1 MGIFVKRPVRVKVV
15 MTESFRRSR
24 TAEISTAL
32 ARLDVVGRQLAVRL
46 ESDPDDALR
55 GRLDD
60 QVRRNEQ
67 AKAALKRELD
77 GICAL
82 HDGAQYVQGVLEGTV
97 EIDVGDD
104 FAKLGACE
112 IIVKDGVIVEIRD
125 GLCPDESD

>member
-15 MTESFRRSR
+15 ITESFRRGR

-46 ESDPDDALR
+46 ETGPDSVVRDQI
-55 GRLDD
+55 DD

-67 AKAALKRELD
+67 AKSALKRELES
-77 GICAL
+77 IAAL
-82 HDGAQYVQGVLEGTV
+82 REGAEYVQGVLEGTV

-104 FAKLGACE
+104 FARLGACE
-112 IIVKDGVIVEIRD
+112 MIVKDGVIVEIRD